1 MVFQERHGIHERHKV
16 QERQTGPDDA
26 HAPGARITPQAGAAI
41 RPALWAEPPRKPEA
55 AAEMRALASIGDV
68 ARRFGITLRALRF
81 YESKGLIH
89 PLRDGHVRY
98 CGPRDLVR
106 IELILKGKQLGFT
119 LAEIISML
127 GDGRAQVTE
136 LMFSAQQAL
145 AQIRHLERQH
155 RSIEEALADLRKRY
169 YLMSEPATR

>member
-1 MVFQERHGIHERHKV
+1 MNFQERQRV
-16 QERQTGPDDA
+16 QER
-26 HAPGARITPQAGAAI
+26 
-41 RPALWAEPPRKPEA
+41 
-55 AAEMRALASIGDV
+55 LASIGDV
-68 ARRFGITLRALRF
+68 ARHFGVTLRALRF
-81 YESKGLIH
+81 YESKGLID

-98 CGPRDLVR
+98 YGPGDLVR

-136 LMFSAQQAL
+136 LKFSPQQAL
-145 AQIRHLERQH
+145 AQIKHLEQQH